1 MDPAEQPEPTQAVE
15 GDLST
20 RFTSSLA
27 LPSHDEADSPALLLS
42 QDEHRQACL
51 LLLLVYTL
59 CTSVALEPLLSR
71 GNCYGLCRP
80 DAAATQDDR
89 VAEQNQRRQ
98 ELREYLELMRT
109 RQGSD
114 DTSETQTR
122 FGLDFYNLVQR
133 LSQEQKAE
141 YASIRGMQCA
151 ARSPHLVYKLT
162 NLAETYS
169 ASPRL
174 WYLMDG
180 LAECTSADFSAAA
193 LANRHGLI

>member
-1 MDPAEQPEPTQAVE
+1 MDAAEQPEPTQAVE
-15 GDLST
+15 GDLSA

-27 LPSHDEADSPALLLS
+27 LPSHDQADSPDFLLT

-51 LLLLVYTL
+51 LLLLYKLVYTL

-71 GNCYGLCRP
+71 GKCYGLCRP
-80 DAAATQDDR
+80 DFAATQDDR

-109 RQGSD
+109 RQGSG

-151 ARSPHLVYKLT
+151 ARSPHLVYKNSQILLKRVQHH
-162 NLAETYS
+162 LAC
-169 ASPRL
+169 
-174 WYLMDG
+174 G
-180 LAECTSADFSAAA
+180 
-193 LANRHGLI
+193 I